1 MYGVETHNYASLRA
15 FPQTIAFHQPFTG
28 IIQNVIPYQI
38 QFLIISDY
46 SVEIPC
52 LPMKIN
58 GMYTGIGFNRTF
70 KPANYRCQILSLRT
84 KLIGIPSVSVFL
96 AKTEDTVNVIW
107 HHDKLIQ
114 YNKWI

>member
-1 MYGVETHNYASLRA
+1 MFVFR
-15 FPQTIAFHQPFTG
+15 QPFSR
-28 IIQNVIPYQI
+28 IVQNVISGQI
-38 QFLIISDY
+38 QFLVISDNP
-46 SVEIPC
+46 VKIPS

-58 GMYTGIGFNRTF
+58 IMYTGIGFNRTF